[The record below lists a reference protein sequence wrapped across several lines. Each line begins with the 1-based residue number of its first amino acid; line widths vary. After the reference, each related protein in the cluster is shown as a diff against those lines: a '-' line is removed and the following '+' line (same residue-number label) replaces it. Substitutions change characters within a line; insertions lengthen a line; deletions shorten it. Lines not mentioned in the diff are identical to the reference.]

1 MDHPSVICVYC
12 IFIPRH
18 TCTLYLWKS
27 WRPTFNHTLLPK
39 THRKVYIYSWS
50 GKEASKILLINTFLS
65 AAVQS
70 VSVSVATW
78 VHSRRSRA
86 NMRNTS
92 SYLWQIIRQR
102 RKLFGLSDSAVVQPI
117 LVKRVSTFPI
127 ASRVNEMKFNKNSNE
142 KLIT

>member
-1 MDHPSVICVYC
+1 
-12 IFIPRH
+12 
-18 TCTLYLWKS
+18 
-27 WRPTFNHTLLPK
+27 
-39 THRKVYIYSWS
+39 
-50 GKEASKILLINTFLS
+50 
-65 AAVQS
+65 
-70 VSVSVATW
+70 
-78 VHSRRSRA
+78 
-86 NMRNTS
+86 MRNTS